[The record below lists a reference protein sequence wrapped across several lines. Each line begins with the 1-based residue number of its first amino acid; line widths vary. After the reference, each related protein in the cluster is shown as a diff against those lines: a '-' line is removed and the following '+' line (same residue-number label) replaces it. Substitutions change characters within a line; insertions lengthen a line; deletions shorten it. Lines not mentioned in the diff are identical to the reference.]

1 MISSVIV
8 KQLTNVK
15 FVKVEINTVTGK
27 MVLRRAEYNLT
38 PEEIQIE
45 LGMKHRVVFP
55 CKIKD
60 DVAVFYVP
68 IEWDEECIENYTQAL
83 MDELYLNKNKL
94 SGFKSIEEIEK
105 SFVLEVVL
113 L

>member
-8 KQLTNVK
+8 KQLTSVK

-27 MVLRRAEYNLT
+27 MVLKRAEYNLT
-38 PEEIQIE
+38 PEEIQLE
-45 LGMKHRVVFP
+45 TGMKHRVVLP
-55 CKIKD
+55 CRIVS
-60 DVAVFYVP
+60 DVAIFYVP

-83 MDELYLNKNKL
+83 MDELYLNKHTLNGYKT
-94 SGFKSIEEIEK
+94 IEEIEN

>member
-8 KQLTNVK
+8 KQLTSVK

-27 MVLRRAEYNLT
+27 MVLKRAEYNLT
-38 PEEIQIE
+38 PEEIQLEIG
-45 LGMKHRVVFP
+45 LKHRLSLP
-55 CKIKD
+55 CKIVD

-68 IEWDEECIENYTQAL
+68 VEWDGECIENYTQAL
-83 MDELYLNKNKL
+83 MDELYLHNKRL
-94 SGFKSIEEIEK
+94 SGYKSIEEIEN
-105 SFVLEVVL
+105 SFVLEVIL

>member
-1 MISSVIV
+1 MMSSIIV
-8 KQLTNVK
+8 KQSTNIK

-38 PEEIQIE
+38 PEEIQLEI
-45 LGMKHRVVFP
+45 GMKHRLELP
-55 CKIKD
+55 CKIVD

-83 MDELYLNKNKL
+83 MDELYLTKNKL
-94 SGFKSIEEIEK
+94 TGFKTMEEIEK
-105 SFVLEVVL
+105 SFVLEVIL

>member
-8 KQLTNVK
+8 KQLTSVK

-38 PEEIQIE
+38 PEEIQLE
-45 LGMKHRVVFP
+45 LGAKHRLELP
-55 CKIKD
+55 CKIVD
-60 DVAVFYVP
+60 NVAVFYVP

-83 MDELYLNKNKL
+83 MDELYLYKNKL
-94 SGFKSIEEIEK
+94 SGYKELCEIEK
-105 SFVLEVVL
+105 SFMLEVVML
-113 L
+113 

>member
-1 MISSVIV
+1 MISSVII
-8 KQLTNVK
+8 KQLTNIK

-38 PEEIQIE
+38 PEEIHLEIG
-45 LGMKHRVVFP
+45 LKHRLELP
-55 CKIKD
+55 CKIVD

-83 MDELYLNKNKL
+83 MDEIYLNKNKL
-94 SGFKSIEEIEK
+94 NGFKTMEEIEK
-105 SFVLEVVL
+105 SFMLEVVML
-113 L
+113 

>member
-8 KQLTNVK
+8 KQLTSVK

-38 PEEIQIE
+38 PEEIQLE
-45 LGMKHRVVFP
+45 LGTKHRLELP
-55 CKIKD
+55 CKIVD
-60 DVAVFYVP
+60 NVAVFYVP

-83 MDELYLNKNKL
+83 MDELYLYKNKL
-94 SGFKSIEEIEK
+94 SGYKELCEIEK
-105 SFVLEVVL
+105 SFMLEVIML
-113 L
+113 